1 MVVGVVPVQYHKKI
15 ADAIDAEIKK
25 HGVESLEFEFRIGKI
40 VKQGPK
46 KVFESNI
53 NKTLYDTVVKTLKT
67 CKKWD
72 DVVSSSV
79 ENHMGKG
86 DKRTTI
92 DLITKQTKS
101 IEKKRLKNI
110 DIEMVGCPFDIRFS
124 ISSEIPLDDTVDV
137 SKSTIIRRQNRES
150 FLYRMWSFDMTQVNT
165 IKTPDKDTDE
175 TDSYEIEIEL
185 VDKEKAFKFPSKY
198 VAEFGTLLCQDIVQM
213 VKDNA

>member
-1 MVVGVVPVQYHKKI
+1 MVVGIVPVHYNKKI

-25 HGVESLEFEFRIGKI
+25 HGAESLEFEFRIGKI
-40 VKQGPK
+40 VKQGTK

-53 NKTLYDTVVKTLKT
+53 NKTLFDTVVRTLKT

-72 DVVSSSV
+72 SVVSSSV

-110 DIEMVGCPFDIRFS
+110 DIEMTGCPFDIRFS
-124 ISSEIPLDDTVDV
+124 ISSEIPLKDSIDT

-150 FLYRMWSFDMTQVNT
+150 FMYRMWSFDITQVHT

-175 TDSYEIEIEL
+175 TDSFEIEIEL
-185 VDKEKAFKFPSKY
+185 VDKEKAFKLPLKY

-213 VKDNA
+213 VKDTV

>member
-1 MVVGVVPVQYHKKI
+1 MVVGIVPVHYNKKI

-25 HGVESLEFEFRIGKI
+25 HGAESLEFEFRIGKI
-40 VKQGPK
+40 VKQGTK

-53 NKTLYDTVVKTLKT
+53 NKTLFDTVVRTLKT

-72 DVVSSSV
+72 SVVSSSV

-110 DIEMVGCPFDIRFS
+110 DIEMTGCPFDIRFS
-124 ISSEIPLDDTVDV
+124 ISEITWPRLLWWTTTRTLSPACLSR
-137 SKSTIIRRQNRES
+137 SKAALIQT
-150 FLYRMWSFDMTQVNT
+150 F
-165 IKTPDKDTDE
+165 
-175 TDSYEIEIEL
+175 
-185 VDKEKAFKFPSKY
+185 
-198 VAEFGTLLCQDIVQM
+198 
-213 VKDNA
+213 